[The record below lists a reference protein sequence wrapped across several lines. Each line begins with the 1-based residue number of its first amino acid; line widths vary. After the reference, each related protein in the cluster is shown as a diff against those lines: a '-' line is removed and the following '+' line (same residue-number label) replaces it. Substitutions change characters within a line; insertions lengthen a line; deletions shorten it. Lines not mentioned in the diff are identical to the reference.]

1 MTYPDGKKARITYSA
16 NKPIAVVLL
25 DADESA
31 VYKAAYAFSGD
42 RLVSVTEY
50 GVKNGAFVQGAQS
63 TYAYSAG
70 SRRTVV
76 TTSEPADAEEGEP
89 GRTP

>member
-50 GVKNGAFVQGAQS
+50 GWKTARLCRARNRP
-63 TYAYSAG
+63 TPT
-70 SRRTVV
+70 RRGR
-76 TTSEPADAEEGEP
+76 GE
-89 GRTP
+89 RS

>member
-16 NKPIAVVLL
+16 NQANLRVVLL

-42 RLVSVTEY
+42 RLVSVT
-50 GVKNGAFVQGAQS
+50 
-63 TYAYSAG
+63 
-70 SRRTVV
+70 
-76 TTSEPADAEEGEP
+76 
-89 GRTP
+89 

>member
-50 GVKNGAFVQGAQS
+50 GVKNGALCRARNR
-63 TYAYSAG
+63 TYAT
-70 SRRTVV
+70 RRGR
-76 TTSEPADAEEGEP
+76 GE
-89 GRTP
+89 RS